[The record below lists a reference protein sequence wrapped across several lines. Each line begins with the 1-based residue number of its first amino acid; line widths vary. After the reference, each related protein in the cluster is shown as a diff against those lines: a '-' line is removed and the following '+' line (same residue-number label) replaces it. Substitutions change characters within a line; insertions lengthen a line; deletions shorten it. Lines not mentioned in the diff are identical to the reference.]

1 MADKSTAIHDLMRGY
16 EQFRAPLEALDDG
29 AYGETWLGEW
39 NLSQLLA
46 HMAGWYREMTAA
58 IARTSRGERPT
69 PAGVDY
75 SDADAWNATFATKA
89 EAGRSALADFDAA
102 YAGYLAAARGLPE
115 ELFGLAAEG
124 GRPLIGNRLLQGAG
138 TGHFEEHQ
146 AELTAWIESRRE

>member
-69 PAGVDY
+69 PAG
-75 SDADAWNATFATKA
+75 
-89 EAGRSALADFDAA
+89 AGAQRSRFSRI
-102 YAGYLAAARGLPE
+102 LAAFPR
-115 ELFGLAAEG
+115 
-124 GRPLIGNRLLQGAG
+124 R
-138 TGHFEEHQ
+138 
-146 AELTAWIESRRE
+146 SRR

>member
-75 SDADAWNATFATKA
+75 SDADAWNATFAT
-89 EAGRSALADFDAA
+89 
-102 YAGYLAAARGLPE
+102 
-115 ELFGLAAEG
+115 
-124 GRPLIGNRLLQGAG
+124 
-138 TGHFEEHQ
+138 
-146 AELTAWIESRRE
+146 

>member
-75 SDADAWNATFATKA
+75 SDAAAWNATFATKA
-89 EAGRSALADFDAA
+89 EAGRSALAARTTLTSSQRKITCPLLVTRALSPDTVTSGAA
-102 YAGYLAAARGLPE
+102 
-115 ELFGLAAEG
+115 
-124 GRPLIGNRLLQGAG
+124 GR
-138 TGHFEEHQ
+138 
-146 AELTAWIESRRE
+146 

>member
-89 EAGRSALADFDAA
+89 EAGR
-102 YAGYLAAARGLPE
+102 
-115 ELFGLAAEG
+115 
-124 GRPLIGNRLLQGAG
+124 PLIGNRLLQGAG
-138 TGHFEEHQ
+138 VGHFEEHQ
-146 AELTAWIESRRE
+146 AELTAWIESRRK